1 MITVLL
7 PTRWSTSLIY
17 IHSSISS
24 FSRMKKATLLAGLLF
39 SFFSTVTAGTDPD
52 GPTTIQARATALTR
66 AICDKALLDEGQY
79 VQVKRLNMQMLL
91 EQDDLKTRFSADQAM
106 LDQRLA
112 DAQARYE
119 SDLTALLRPAQLA
132 LFQQSR
138 TSMTAL
144 GATPK

>member
-1 MITVLL
+1 
-7 PTRWSTSLIY
+7 
-17 IHSSISS
+17 
-24 FSRMKKATLLAGLLF
+24 MKKVTLLAGLLL
-39 SFFSTVTAGTDPD
+39 SFFSAVATGTEPD
-52 GPTTIQARATALTR
+52 GPTTIQARAMALTR
-66 AICDKALLDEGQY
+66 AISDKARLDEGQY
-79 VQVKRLNMQMLL
+79 LQVKRLNLQMLL
-91 EQDDLKTRFSADQAM
+91 EQDDLKTRFSADQAL

-119 SDLTALLRPAQLA
+119 NDLMALLRPAQLA